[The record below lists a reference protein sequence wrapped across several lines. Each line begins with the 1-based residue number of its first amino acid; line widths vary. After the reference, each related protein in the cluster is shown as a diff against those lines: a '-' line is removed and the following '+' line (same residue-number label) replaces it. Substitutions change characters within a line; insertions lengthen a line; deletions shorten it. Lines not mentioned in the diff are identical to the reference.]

1 MFFEHLKSYR
11 MQQVKAEV
19 HMFQKTMVSILMVA
33 ASIGICGGVSSTA
46 LASETR
52 GDKLLMTGAGST
64 FINPLFSKWF
74 SEYNKKNPKVEINYQ
89 SIGSG
94 GGIKQLQKHTID
106 FAASDVAMNDKEIAE
121 AGVPVLHFPVAIGA
135 VVMSYNLPQLKAPIK
150 LDGPTISM
158 IIQGTIKKWND
169 EHLKTLNPGLAL
181 PDQAIVFIYRSDSS
195 GTTGVFTEY
204 LGKADPEFATK
215 VGVGKAIKWPTGLGG
230 KGNEGVTANIKNTVG
245 SIGYVELTYAL
256 NEKLPM
262 AQLKNAAGKFVVAN
276 LASVTEAAAQAL
288 KTIPEDFKVSLTNAA
303 GAKSYPIASFTYL
316 LAFEKTAPPA
326 GPEIV
331 RMMTWA
337 LDKGQS
343 YTTALGYAPLPKA
356 LVAKIRTK
364 LPAVAP

>member
-1 MFFEHLKSYR
+1 MVSRILISTL
-11 MQQVKAEV
+11 VLAASVATLSTASAAEV
-19 HMFQKTMVSILMVA
+19 
-33 ASIGICGGVSSTA
+33 
-46 LASETR
+46 R

-94 GGIKQLQKHTID
+94 GGIKQLQKRTID
-106 FAASDVAMNDKEIAE
+106 FAASDVAMNEKEVAE
-121 AGVPVLHFPVAIGA
+121 AGVPILHFPVAIGA
-135 VVMSYNLPQLKAPIK
+135 VVMSYNLPEIKAPIK
-150 LDGPTISM
+150 LDGPTISL
-158 IIQGTIKKWND
+158 IIQGKIKKWND
-169 EHLKTLNPGLAL
+169 EHLKALNVGVSL
-181 PDQAIVFIYRSDSS
+181 PDKPVIFIYRSDSS

-230 KGNEGVTANIKNTVG
+230 KGNEGVTANIKNAIG

-256 NEKLPM
+256 NEKLPI
-262 AQLKNAAGKFVVAN
+262 ADLKNESGKFVTAN
-276 LASVTEAAAQAL
+276 LASVTEAANEAL
-288 KTIPEDFKVSLTNAA
+288 KTIPDDFKVSLTNAK

-316 LAFEKTAPPA
+316 LAFEKTAAPA

-337 LDKGQS
+337 LDHGQS
-343 YTTALGYAPLPKA
+343 YTTTLGYAPLPKA
-356 LVAKIRTK
+356 LVAKIRAK
-364 LPAVAP
+364 LPSVAP